1 MTPVVTEL
9 LPSRP
14 YPKRR
19 GFKGSFFYSAA
30 TTTDPKKLGVMYLV
44 TSFAFFM
51 LGGLMALLIRTELAV
66 PGLQFLSNEQYNQLF
81 TMHGTIHV
89 AAVCDSDR
97 VRFRELHTSPADR
110 CTGCRVSRD

>member
-1 MTPVVTEL
+1 MTPIVTEL

-19 GFKGSFFYSAA
+19 GLKGTFLYSAA
-30 TTTDPKKLGVMYLV
+30 TTTDPKQLGVMYLV

-81 TMHGTIHV
+81 TMHGTIMLLLYATPV
-89 AAVCDSDR
+89 VFGFANFV
-97 VRFRELHTSPADR
+97 LPL
-110 CTGCRVSRD
+110 

>member
-1 MTPVVTEL
+1 MTSVVTEL

-30 TTTDPKKLGVMYLV
+30 TPTDPKKLGVMYLV

-66 PGLQFLSNEQYNQLF
+66 PGLQFLSNE
-81 TMHGTIHV
+81 
-89 AAVCDSDR
+89 
-97 VRFRELHTSPADR
+97 
-110 CTGCRVSRD
+110 